1 MIVRGKYPDY
11 LMHYGRS
18 IKDGA
23 PGVGTGNWRRG
34 GSLIGNI
41 FNGIKSR
48 IKPKYT
54 EMDIV
59 NRIVSVAAKD
69 QNLVKAYEN
78 YKHYDMALNPHIAEY
93 MQSERAVEDAKEWI
107 KKLKDPNAT
116 DPEDLEWN
124 ENNPTVVN
132 DVLGNEWKEL
142 FWDYEAPRNKKVQDI
157 SAKMNKEKST
167 IEYMEEKMT
176 KGASN
181 YMQSIGSPLGDK
193 PVNYKN
199 MISMKLYEDYVKK
212 HGTPEHWTSYLK
224 TK

>member
-1 MIVRGKYPDY
+1 MIVKTKYPDY
-11 LMHYGRS
+11 LMHYGVS

-48 IKPKYT
+48 IKPKNT

-69 QNLVKAYEN
+69 QNLVKAYEK
-78 YKHYDMALNPHIAEY
+78 YKHYDMELNPHIAEY
-93 MQSERAVEDAKEWI
+93 MQSERAVEDAKKHI
-107 KKLKDPNAT
+107 ISLKDPD
-116 DPEDLEWN
+116 DPDPDWH
-124 ENNPTVVN
+124 ENNSTLIS

-142 FWDYEAPRNKKVQDI
+142 FWDYEAPRNKKVQEI
-157 SAKMNKEKST
+157 SAKMDEAFAVMDDMEK
-167 IEYMEEKMT
+167 KMAE
-176 KGASN
+176 GASN